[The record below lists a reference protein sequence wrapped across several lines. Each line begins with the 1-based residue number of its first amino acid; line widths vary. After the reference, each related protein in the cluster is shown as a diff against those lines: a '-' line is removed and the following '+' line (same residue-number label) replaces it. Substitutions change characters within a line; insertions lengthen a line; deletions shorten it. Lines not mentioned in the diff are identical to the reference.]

1 MGAVH
6 FRPPLVPWLGSVYT
20 STAAQVLATFCCR
33 CSFGLSSPSPL
44 SIFPSFSYSV
54 PPQARYVASSPIAS
68 EPRRGSLSDAPIRR
82 LFAADV
88 QCHELHRVLAR
99 RVWCTRWSVDRPA
112 RYMASPLAFF
122 SSLEFLSYYCFFFI
136 RSCSM
141 SGYAA
146 QRSNWRPLVPV
157 VEEHLIC
164 IFFSILLFAST
175 GRTLLGDRDKGLRH

>member
-122 SSLEFLSYYCFFFI
+122 SSLEFLSYYCFFL
-136 RSCSM
+136 
-141 SGYAA
+141 SGAA
-146 QRSNWRPLVPV
+146 QCPATLRNAR
-157 VEEHLIC
+157 
-164 IFFSILLFAST
+164 T
-175 GRTLLGDRDKGLRH
+175 GGHWFP